1 MNKSFTIVI
10 PSYNS
15 ELTIEKTLLSIINT
29 NYNQDLIEIFVIDDG
44 STDNSKNIVKNL
56 SKKYTNIKLIE
67 KSNGQWGSVI
77 NYAKNNNII
86 KNDYVSILD
95 SDDFYHPEI
104 FNILNKLSS
113 KDADIL
119 CGSFRRYNG
128 SKATVKVYPY
138 WFLYKK
144 NIINKFQMITPYCL
158 PLPFFIKRELFCSVE
173 DLTEGYAYQD
183 PDYITKMFNKAKL
196 VSFTRKTI
204 GYYYF
209 NRAGNSISQK
219 WNDKRFE
226 AELNACNKCIENN
239 CQEMISYRLN
249 LKDMNRI
256 SKEKNIKF
264 KIDRKFKFSWYPFY
278 IRWIYAIIH
287 KIRFSKFF
295 IKNSM
300 N

>member
-15 ELTIEKTLLSIINT
+15 QLTIEKTLLSIINS
-29 NYNQDLIEIFVIDDG
+29 NYDNNLIEVYVIDDG
-44 STDNSKNIVKNL
+44 STDDSKEIVKRI
-56 SKKYTNIKLIE
+56 SEKYNNIELIE

-77 NYAKNNNII
+77 NYAKNNKII
-86 KNDYVSILD
+86 NNDYVSILD

-104 FNILNKLSS
+104 FNILNKLS
-113 KDADIL
+113 KNDADIL

-128 SKATVKVYPY
+128 KKAVKKIHPY
-138 WFLYKK
+138 WFLFKRNIK
-144 NIINKFQMITPYCL
+144 NKYQMITPYCL
-158 PLPFFIKRELFCSVE
+158 PLPFFIKKELFCSI
-173 DLTEGYAYQD
+173 DDIIEGWAYQD
-183 PDYITKMFNKAKL
+183 PDYITKMFNKTKL

-226 AELNACNKCIENN
+226 AEFNACQKCIDNN
-239 CQEMISYRLN
+239 CQEMVSYRLN
-249 LKDMNRI
+249 LKDMRNLMI
-256 SKEKNIKF
+256 NNSLKFNIN
-264 KIDRKFKFSWYPFY
+264 RKFKFKWYPFY
-278 IRWIYAIIH
+278 IRWIYSIMH

-295 IKNSM
+295 NKK
-300 N
+300 

>member
-1 MNKSFTIVI
+1 MNKSFTIII

-15 ELTIEKTLLSIINT
+15 QLTIEKTLLSIINS
-29 NYNQDLIEIFVIDDG
+29 NYDNNLIEVYVIDDG
-44 STDNSKNIVKNL
+44 STDDSKEIVKRISEKYNNINL
-56 SKKYTNIKLIE
+56 IQ

-77 NYAKNNNII
+77 NYAKNNKII
-86 KNDYVSILD
+86 NNDYVSILD

-104 FNILNKLSS
+104 FNILNKLS
-113 KDADIL
+113 KNDADIL

-128 SKATVKVYPY
+128 KKAAKKIHPY
-138 WFLYKK
+138 WFLFKRNIK
-144 NIINKFQMITPYCL
+144 NKYQMITPYCL
-158 PLPFFIKRELFCSVE
+158 PLPFFIKKELFCSI
-173 DLTEGYAYQD
+173 DDITEGWAYQD

-226 AELNACNKCIENN
+226 AEFNACQKCIDNN
-239 CQEMISYRLN
+239 CQEMVSYRLN
-249 LKDMNRI
+249 LKDMRNLMINNRL
-256 SKEKNIKF
+256 EFNIN
-264 KIDRKFKFSWYPFY
+264 RKFKFKWYPFY
-278 IRWIYAIIH
+278 IRWIYSIMH

-295 IKNSM
+295 NKK
-300 N
+300 